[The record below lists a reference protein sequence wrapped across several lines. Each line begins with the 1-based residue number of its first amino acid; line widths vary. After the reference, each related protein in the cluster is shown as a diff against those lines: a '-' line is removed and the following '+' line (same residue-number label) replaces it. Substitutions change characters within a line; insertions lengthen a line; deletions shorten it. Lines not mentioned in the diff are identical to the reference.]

1 MANKRDYYEV
11 LGVGKNATDDE
22 LKKAYRKLAKK
33 YHPDANPDNKEEAE
47 AKFKEVNEAYEV
59 LSDSQKRKMYDQFG
73 FDGPQGFGN
82 GAQGGGYYS
91 YGSGFDGFGG
101 FSDFGDFGD
110 LGDIF
115 SSFFGGSNSRG
126 RANSNG
132 PRKGADLKISL
143 DITFEESYLGVEKE
157 ISLNRNEECTSCSGT
172 GAKKGTAPE
181 KCSTCNGTG
190 KIKQVVTTPF
200 GQMATQKVCP
210 QCGGTGKIIKEA
222 CPDCRGKGSIRKSV
236 KIKVKIP
243 EGIDEGQTIV
253 LKGEGEP
260 GKNGGPKGDLY
271 IVVHV
276 KRHSIYSR
284 KAEHVLCEIPITFT
298 GAALGTEIEV
308 PMVDGSKEKF
318 KIPEGTQT
326 GTKFTIKNKG
336 FKSIN
341 GNWRGDFVFTVTVQI
356 PKRLTHEQRELLV
369 ELAKTMNEQ
378 PPIKRKGIFG

>member
-11 LGVGKNATDDE
+11 LGVQKNATDDE

-33 YHPDANPDNKEEAE
+33 YHPDANPDNKAEAE

-73 FDGPQGFGN
+73 FDGAQGFN
-82 GAQGGGYYS
+82 GSQGGYYS

-115 SSFFGGSNSRG
+115 SSFFGGSSR
-126 RANSNG
+126 RSSNSNRA
-132 PRKGADLKISL
+132 RKGADLRVSL
-143 DITFEESYLGVEKE
+143 NITFEESFLGVEKE
-157 ISLNRNEECTSCSGT
+157 ISINREEVCTSCSGT
-172 GAKKGTAPE
+172 GARSGTKAE
-181 KCSTCNGTG
+181 NCSVCGGTG

-210 QCGGTGKIIKEA
+210 TCSGTGKVIKEP
-222 CPDCRGKGSIRKSV
+222 CTECRGRGYIRKPV

-260 GKNGGPKGDLY
+260 GKNGGAKGDLY
-271 IVVHV
+271 IVVHI
-276 KRHSIYSR
+276 KRHSIFTR
-284 KAEHVLCEIPITFT
+284 KAEHVLCDVPITFT
-298 GAALGTEIEV
+298 GATLGTEIEV
-308 PMVDGSKEKF
+308 PMVDGTKEKYR
-318 KIPEGTQT
+318 IPEGTQT

-336 FKSIN
+336 FKSLN
-341 GNWRGDFVFTVTVQI
+341 GNWRGDFVFTVIVQV
-356 PKRLTHEQRELLV
+356 PKRLTKEQRELLV

-378 PPIKRKGIFG
+378 PPIKKRGIFG